1 MKSPLFIL
9 LGALCAL
16 AFQPLIASPHV
27 VTYAGGG
34 QNTRFH
40 DVKELS
46 DGTILL
52 MGISNNLDWVDVSVP
67 RTEIPASG
75 LPAASGSFTSFI
87 LRLSGDT
94 EEVLEVV
101 HLPHGAV
108 TNLRWMRSTEIPGDP
123 TGMFYV
129 SGQIAGGYFVGRLDN
144 NFVNGTPTA
153 FDWTFPVSAANG
165 HDTQQLWDVGNDGR
179 VVYAYGGEWSA
190 QIGFLS
196 PNGQRTTLPALRA
209 SHSVNGNWERGVG
222 DEFPDAAYSAIR
234 LPTDNQSWDD
244 EELFAITPD
253 GNGGIRQG
261 TWPIDIMITRSFE
274 TNEPV
279 RWVPESGSNGR
290 AYGYNLYRAEG
301 RHWIGAISVDRRNNH
316 FYYGFNIKSIF
327 WDLSVTPNREQP
339 DFEPAVIAYDDEGRM
354 KWWNRLYREA
364 ADTTGDGE
372 IDTTWVSPPD
382 QYIDGMDIDY
392 SVPLSEGGNVVVVGR
407 CHGNNVSNF
416 WNGNDI
422 AARPGASG
430 FQNRF
435 TGTEGNIHI
444 SYLARLT
451 GDDGT
456 LLAASY
462 LAGFFRMIIG
472 NRGNWPTEA
481 YPEPIHDGWPNHNA
495 GWPDLTT
502 TRVVENSLRVGPDG
516 RVFMVGWGPR
526 MVTTS
531 NAFQKLPRRL
541 GHNNPILNEGT
552 SPWNRWVRAYEPMLD
567 ALAYSSTLTGVW
579 TYPDGDINANPQGAD
594 NVQLRGVWPVS
605 NGLLVAGQH
614 SNGAGTSAGGND
626 MPTANIPPWGHE
638 SYNGIT
644 GVFGLMPFSE
654 DRPRAAFAPQ
664 VAQGQLSVD
673 AGASESPTGIV
684 SYAWTF
690 GDGTT
695 GSGAN
700 ATHTYTAPGTYLV
713 GLTVTN
719 EDGYSASTHRRVEV
733 VDVVAP
739 PVVPPVRVAAPAVSG
754 EAMRLA
760 FASETGMRYQVQQS
774 ASLDA
779 EGWENWG
786 AAMDG
791 TGAEME
797 VDVDAPASGARF
809 YRVVIDPVP

>member
-1 MKSPLFIL
+1 MKHPLFIL
-9 LGALCAL
+9 LGVGALCAL
-16 AFQPLIASPHV
+16 AFQPLVASPHI

-46 DGTILL
+46 DGTILV
-52 MGISNNLDWVDVSVP
+52 MGIANNLDWIDAAVP
-67 RTEIPASG
+67 RTEIPVEG
-75 LPAASGSFTSFI
+75 LPAPSGSRVSFI

-94 EEVLEVV
+94 EEILEAI
-101 HLPHGAV
+101 HLPAGAV
-108 TNLRWMRSTEIPGDP
+108 VNLRWMRSTEIPGEP
-123 TGMFYV
+123 TGMVYV
-129 SGQIAGGYFVGRLDN
+129 SGQISGGYFIGRLDA
-144 NFVNGTPTA
+144 NFVEGTPSA
-153 FDWTFPVSAANG
+153 FDWVFPVSAANG

-179 VVYAYGGEWSA
+179 VVYGYGGQWSA
-190 QIGFLS
+190 QIGFLN
-196 PNGQRTTLPALRA
+196 PDGERTSLPQLRA
-209 SHSVNGNWERGVG
+209 SHSVNGSWERGVG
-222 DEFPDAAYSAIR
+222 EAFSDAAYSAIR

-244 EELFAITPD
+244 NELFAITPD

-261 TWPIDIMITRSFE
+261 TWPIDIMIRHSFE
-274 TNEPV
+274 TGEPI
-279 RWVPESGSNGR
+279 RIEGGR
-290 AYGYNLYRAEG
+290 AYGYNGYRPEG

-327 WDLSVTPNREQP
+327 WDHGAGHEQP

-382 QYIDGMDIDY
+382 QYIDGMDVDY

-407 CHGNNVSNF
+407 CHGNHVSNF
-416 WNGNDI
+416 WSGNNID
-422 AARPGASG
+422 ARPGASA

-444 SYLARLT
+444 SYIARLA

-456 LLAASY
+456 LLAGSY

-472 NRGNWPTEA
+472 GKGNWPTQT

-502 TRVVENSLRVGPDG
+502 TRIVENSLRVGPDG
-516 RVFMVGWGPR
+516 RVYMVGWGPR

-541 GHNNPILNEGT
+541 GHHNPILNEGS

-605 NGLLVAGQH
+605 NGLLVVGQH
-614 SNGAGTSAGGND
+614 SNGSGTSAGGND

-654 DRPRAAFAPQ
+654 DRPRAAFAPL
-664 VAQGQLSVD
+664 VALGQLSVD
-673 AGASESPTGIV
+673 AAASESSSEIV
-684 SYAWTF
+684 SHTWTF
-690 GDGTT
+690 GDGATAT
-695 GSGAN
+695 GAT
-700 ATHTYTAPGTYLV
+700 ATHTYSAPGTYLV

-719 EDGYSASTHRRVEV
+719 EDGHSASTHRWVEI
-733 VDVVAP
+733 VDAVAP
-739 PVVPPVRVAAPAVSG
+739 PVVPPVRVAAPAAPG
-754 EAMRLA
+754 QTMRLA
-760 FASETGMRYQVQQS
+760 FASQAGMRYQVQQS
-774 ASLDA
+774 GALDVQD
-779 EGWENWG
+779 WEDWG
-786 AAMDG
+786 EAMDG

-797 VDVDAPASGARF
+797 VDVDTPTSGALF
-809 YRVVIDPVP
+809 YRVVIEPTR